1 MKLNQDTITAL
12 CLLLVSGVFF
22 ADTFRLEPA
31 MFGQMPATLWPRMI
45 LVPLAGLSLMLLV
58 RAQLADGGDRSDQP
72 RKSFG
77 EWFTYYKNP
86 IVCFFLFFLFLITL
100 PIMGMLLGGLA
111 YVFVT
116 LCYLGGWTGKRLIQ
130 HSLITVVCVV
140 GMWAIFTQLL
150 GVFLP
155 EGILL
160 RVY

>member
-12 CLLLVSGVFF
+12 CLLLVCGVFL
-22 ADTFRLEPA
+22 ADTFQMDPS

-45 LVPLAGLSLMLLV
+45 LAPLAALSLMLLV
-58 RAQLADGGDRSDQP
+58 RAQLAGGDASS

-77 EWFTYYKNP
+77 EWLAYYKNP
-86 IVCFFLFFLFLITL
+86 IVCFSLFFLFLIL
-100 PIMGMLLGGLA
+100 MPVMGMLLGGLT
-111 YVFVT
+111 YVFLT
-116 LCYLGGWTGKRLIQ
+116 LNYLGGWSGKKMVQ
-130 HSLITVVCVV
+130 HGLVALVTVV